1 MNARVPPPLTWHI
14 CRIIVD
20 SLGPI
25 VSTCI
30 LNQSKGHWL
39 LNDALIFSISVSL
52 KFRNEIDLATF
63 DNLMEKDGNVVYEL
77 SCLTSN
83 IKKEVIQILDFF
95 LSFLKNYEE
104 RKAHNMSDPRFK
116 TLHLVSSFI
125 GCEQGKAIV
134 EEYDKKSLFPMFLKY
149 FYHLHPLVEFE
160 WGVLDE
166 KVKEDKNLDIFEMT
180 TSTNEPTTKLVNR
193 ELLIFKHYQVDVKD
207 IKCRLQWLGKHE
219 NMFPTIGFCARQI
232 LRIVGSQIKI
242 KRIFSLIQ
250 ILINLRRCC
259 NQKNWIN

>member
-1 MNARVPPPLTWHI
+1 VRTNARVPPPLTWHI

-25 VSTCI
+25 VSACI

-39 LNDALIFSISVSL
+39 LNDALNFAISMSL
-52 KFRNEIDLATF
+52 KFKNEIDLATF

-77 SCLTSN
+77 SCLTFN
-83 IKKEVIQILDFF
+83 IKKEVIQVLDFG
-95 LSFLKNYEE
+95 
-104 RKAHNMSDPRFK
+104 R
-116 TLHLVSSFI
+116 
-125 GCEQGKAIV
+125 EQGKAVV
-134 EEYDKKSLFPMFLKY
+134 EEYDKKSLFLMFLKY

-160 WGVLDE
+160 WGVVDE

-180 TSTNEPTTKLVNR
+180 ISTNEPTMKLVNR

-207 IKCRLQWLGKHE
+207 IKCRLQWWGKHE

-242 KRIFSLIQ
+242 ERIFSLVQ

-259 NQKNWIN
+259 CNQKNWIN